1 MSFVLPGH
9 DKRAVIVGST
19 GSGKTFTAC
28 WLLGMCDW
36 HRRPWYIL
44 DFKGD
49 SLIADIG
56 AIDIDVNDKPPTE
69 PGLYRVALIPEVTD
83 DALTQFL
90 WRVWENENAGVY
102 TDEGFMIPRRD
113 PAFTALLTQGRS
125 KNIQMITLIQR
136 PVWCSKFVFSEAN
149 HYYIMKLQIEED
161 RKYVS
166 SYLDGT
172 PIGRLPRFHT
182 YWYSAD
188 EQSGAF
194 LAPVPGRSAILNIF
208 HRRREELHPE
218 PSEEIK
224 PKVIAI

>member
-19 GSGKTFTAC
+19 GSGKTFVAC
-28 WLLGMCDW
+28 WLLSMCDW

-49 SLIADIG
+49 ELIRDIN
-56 AIDIDVNDKPPTE
+56 AIDIDVHDKPPRE
-69 PGLYRVALIPEVTD
+69 PGLYRIALIPELTD
-83 DALTQFL
+83 EALTKFL
-90 WRVWENENAGVY
+90 WQVWENGNAGVY

-113 PAFTALLTQGRS
+113 PAFTAILTQGRS

-149 HYYIMKLQIEED
+149 HYYIMKLQIDED

-172 PIGRLPRFHT
+172 PISRLPRFHT

-194 LAPVPGRSAILNIF
+194 LRPVPGRSAILNQF
-208 HRRREELHPE
+208 NRRRAELYPDPRE
-218 PSEEIK
+218 DEK